1 MKIGNHV
8 GSLKGKCV
16 NKALPAKVYGMPRI
30 ETTAECDGD
39 LAGKPVKTLATYQAE
54 MRSDGTFIG
63 DCPNSGVVL
72 AADIEGVAD
81 HLGVEHQL
89 LGVAKRREKVWH
101 GNHERLSLL
110 VLLVA
115 FDVGCAHLLRTVTK
129 SSYQAS
135 LIAVSLSMCMCM
147 HVACC
152 MYVPM
157 GMCTSPWCTSGASG

>member
-39 LAGKPVKTLATYQAE
+39 LAGNPVKTLATYQAE

-72 AADIEGVAD
+72 AADGVATFRAN
-81 HLGVEHQL
+81 GVGKPTAEGGFSFRGPVYFETTSASL
-89 LGVAKRREKVWH
+89 ASLNGVAHFYEWEVDAENNATWKIW
-101 GNHERLSLL
+101 
-110 VLLVA
+110 
-115 FDVGCAHLLRTVTK
+115 
-129 SSYQAS
+129 
-135 LIAVSLSMCMCM
+135 
-147 HVACC
+147 ACE
-152 MYVPM
+152 
-157 GMCTSPWCTSGASG
+157 